1 MTTARHLTE
10 AERHDVADGTLGT
23 DVPTDVTEHLAQCA
37 ACAADVARV
46 RQLMTRVREAPPP
59 ADVAGDLWPD
69 IRARIEREKIVQL
82 SSAAVH
88 GAGRSMFRVP
98 VMAAGLAAAVILI
111 LIALPLVRNGKA
123 RITTPRAAASA
134 EVRLAADSARVFER
148 EATIL
153 LNELELRRAMIP
165 PQRRTAIDHDL
176 KVIDDAILELKQAI
190 ERDPNNAAL
199 RRLLASSYRQKI
211 DVLKRVGG

>member
-1 MTTARHLTE
+1 MTTSRHLTE
-10 AERHDVADGTLGT
+10 AERHDVADGTLGA
-23 DVPTDVTEHLAQCA
+23 DIPTDVTDHLAHCA
-37 ACAADVARV
+37 ACAADVTRV

-59 ADVAGDLWPD
+59 ADPSGDLWPD

-82 SSAAVH
+82 SSAAMR
-88 GAGRSMFRVP
+88 GAAPSVFRVP
-98 VMAAGLAAAVILI
+98 VLAAGLAAAVILI
-111 LIALPLVRNGKA
+111 LIALPYVRTGKA
-123 RITTPRAAASA
+123 RIATTNAAPSA
-134 EVRLAADSARVFER
+134 EVRLAADSARTFER

-176 KVIDDAILELKQAI
+176 KVIDDAILDLKQAI
-190 ERDPNNAAL
+190 ERDPNNPAL

-211 DVLKRVGG
+211 DVLKRAGG

>member
-1 MTTARHLTE
+1 MTNSRHLTE
-10 AERHDVADGTLGT
+10 AERHDIADGTLGA
-23 DVPTDVTEHLAQCA
+23 DVPTDVTDHIAHCA
-37 ACAADVARV
+37 ECAADVTRV
-46 RQLMTRVREAPPP
+46 RQLMTRVREAPLP
-59 ADVAGDLWPD
+59 ADPAGDLWPD
-69 IRARIEREKIVQL
+69 IRTRIEREKIVQL

-98 VMAAGLAAAVILI
+98 ILAAGVAAAVILV
-111 LIALPLVRNGKA
+111 LIALPFVRTGKA
-123 RITTPRAAASA
+123 RLATPSAAPIG
-134 EVRLAADSARVFER
+134 EVRLAADSARLFER

-176 KVIDDAILELKQAI
+176 KVIDDAILELKRAI

-199 RRLLASSYRQKI
+199 LRMLASSYRQKI
-211 DVLKRVGG
+211 DVLKRAGG